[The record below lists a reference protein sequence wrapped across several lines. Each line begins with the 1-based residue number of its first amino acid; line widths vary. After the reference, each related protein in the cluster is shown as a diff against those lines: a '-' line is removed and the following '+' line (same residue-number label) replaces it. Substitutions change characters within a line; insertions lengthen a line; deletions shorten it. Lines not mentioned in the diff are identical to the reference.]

1 MITLKQILA
10 QFPPED
16 WFASVDLK
24 DAYFHIQIAP
34 HHRRFLRFAFEGTAY
49 QYSALPFGLAL
60 VNRTFSKCKNAVLIP
75 PQSEWD
81 ARSQLSGRLADFS
94 SVPGPTH
101 QPCRHV
107 ASSLG
112 VSKAICQHTEEH
124 SFPESVYNIS
134 GSVLRLGGDAS
145 LPLSEELGGHFV
157 FPLVNRPDVTPV
169 ITVSPWGWGGR
180 VLQYPVS
187 AMHVLL

>member
-1 MITLKQILA
+1 MRTFTFRL
-10 QFPPED
+10 
-16 WFASVDLK
+16 
-24 DAYFHIQIAP
+24 AP

-49 QYSALPFGLAL
+49 QYSALPFWLAL

-112 VSKAICQHTEEH
+112 VSKAICQHTEAH
-124 SFPESVYNIS
+124 SCPESVYNCQ
-134 GSVLRLGGDAS
+134 GLREWMRRR
-145 LPLSEELGGHFV
+145 P
-157 FPLVNRPDVTPV
+157 NRWRKKAFINKTNEQTKTTP
-169 ITVSPWGWGGR
+169 
-180 VLQYPVS
+180 
-187 AMHVLL
+187 